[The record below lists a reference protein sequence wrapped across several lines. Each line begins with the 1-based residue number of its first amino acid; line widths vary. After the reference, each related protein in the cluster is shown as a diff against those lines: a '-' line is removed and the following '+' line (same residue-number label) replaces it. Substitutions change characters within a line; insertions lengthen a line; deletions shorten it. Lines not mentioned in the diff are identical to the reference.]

1 MKQKCSELFLRQL
14 AIYYIHFPS
23 INQILLYLKC
33 NLRTPRYSSYA
44 TESSELYIQITMPMV
59 EKRDRGRSR
68 DSGND
73 SMQEISKMCLE
84 ALPVDDGWSGFIV
97 FLFRNP
103 HLLEGRQRR
112 KNRSTDPYGVFPLGW
127 CDNLDFHGRWC

>member
-1 MKQKCSELFLRQL
+1 MKQKRSELFLRQL

-23 INQILLYLKC
+23 INQTLLYLKC
-33 NLRTPRYSSYA
+33 NLRTPKCSSYA

-112 KNRSTDPYGVFPLGW
+112 KNRSTNPYGVFPLRW
-127 CDNLDFHGRWC
+127 CDNLDFHGGWC